1 MPIPYSIDLRSKIV
15 DLVQKGQTRREVAKQ
30 FRVSPSFV
38 IKLMQRFEAIGDVA
52 PAQFGGFKR
61 SPLLAHEQTIR
72 AWLEKTPDLTIAELC
87 ARLAGLGTTTSPA
100 AVSRY
105 LKKLELTRKKDHPR
119 GRAIERRRRRSSRR
133 MVQ

>member
-1 MPIPYSIDLRSKIV
+1 MLR
-15 DLVQKGQTRREVAKQ
+15 RR
-30 FRVSPSFV
+30 SS
-38 IKLMQRFEAIGDVA
+38 
-52 PAQFGGFKR
+52 GGVKR

-105 LKKLELTRKKDHPR
+105 LKKLELTRKKRPS
-119 GRAIERRRRRSSRR
+119 ARSSNREKTSPKLATNGAVSR
-133 MVQ
+133 